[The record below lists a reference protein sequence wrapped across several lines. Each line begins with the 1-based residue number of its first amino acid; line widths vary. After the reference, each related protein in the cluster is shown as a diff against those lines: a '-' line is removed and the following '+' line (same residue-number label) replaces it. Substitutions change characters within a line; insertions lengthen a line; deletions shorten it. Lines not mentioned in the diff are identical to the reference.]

1 MHLLVFLSIWTALPD
16 SIDLIGGQ
24 AGDDRRI
31 FISPLVLR
39 EFLTSGRNFP
49 YRRYVVKLD
58 ETNNHQQDFVREQL
72 FPELAKTGQVEDR
85 PLNLPSTHTCS
96 IAPLDKE
103 GFPHQAIKVGRQ
115 KLMPLT
121 IENFRYLLGKYGITV
136 RYNLVKKTLET
147 RIPQLVT
154 SHENAALVSMAHIKS
169 LVMLNGFS
177 TDKVEEFMLAI
188 ADGNQYNP
196 AATWIMSR
204 EWDGQDRLPD
214 LCNTLKVKEGFTPWF
229 KDILITRWLLSAVAA
244 VFINGF
250 KTRGV
255 LTLQGP
261 QGIGKTSWIQS
272 LVDDPVL
279 KTELVKIDHL
289 LDVTSKD
296 SVLGGN
302 RFWITEIGEL
312 DASFR
317 RDAAKLKGFIT
328 SDRDV
333 VRVPYGRVEVS
344 FPRRTVFAATVN
356 EENFLIDKTGNNRF
370 WTLPVVAIDF
380 KHGIDMQQIFA
391 QLKVKLDAGEQWWL
405 TPEEEDLLDSY
416 NESFKAVDLVEEMI
430 LAWLGPKLESRSDAF
445 MSAADVLAFVKYPNI
460 NSSTSRDAGRVL
472 RKLYGEPRKSSGK
485 MGWDVYFRVD
495 EESSLDDF

>member
-1 MHLLVFLSIWTALPD
+1 MTLARINKNWTNIEKVNM
-16 SIDLIGGQ
+16 SNKEKH
-24 AGDDRRI
+24 
-31 FISPLVLR
+31 S
-39 EFLTSGRNFP
+39 RN
-49 YRRYVVKLD
+49 VI
-58 ETNNHQQDFVREQL
+58 
-72 FPELAKTGQVEDR
+72 AKTKLIKALEKASSIEHSSGGLQPSNIGRLV
-85 PLNLPSTHTCS
+85 PLEK
-96 IAPLDKE
+96 D
-103 GFPHQAIKVGRQ
+103 GFPHQEIKVGRQ
-115 KLMPLT
+115 RYMPLT
-121 IENFRYLLGKYGITV
+121 IENFRYLLGMYGITV

-204 EWDGQDRLPD
+204 KWDGQDRLPE
-214 LCNTLKVKEGFTPWF
+214 LCNTLKVKEGF
-229 KDILITRWLLSAVAA
+229 DIQFRDSVVVRWLLSATAA
-244 VFINGF
+244 VFVDGF

-279 KTELVKIDHL
+279 KTEVVKIDHL

-296 SVLGGN
+296 SVLGGT

-317 RDAAKLKGFIT
+317 RDAARLKGFIT

-380 KHGIDMQQIFA
+380 KHGIDMQQVFA
-391 QLKVKLDAGEQWWL
+391 QLKVMLDAGEQWWL
-405 TPEEEDLLDSY
+405 TPEEDRLLNSY

-430 LAWLGPKLESRSDAF
+430 LAEFGPKYEGTRDAF
-445 MSAADVLAFVKYPNI
+445 MSAADVLEYLKYPQI
-460 NSSTSRDAGRVL
+460 NSGTARDAGRVL

-485 MGWDVYFRVD
+485 MGWDVYFQQDGDD
-495 EESSLDDF
+495 EYTISMRRD

>member
-1 MHLLVFLSIWTALPD
+1 M
-16 SIDLIGGQ
+16 
-24 AGDDRRI
+24 
-31 FISPLVLR
+31 
-39 EFLTSGRNFP
+39 
-49 YRRYVVKLD
+49 KLD
-58 ETNNHQQDFVREQL
+58 ETKNNQEDFAYEQL
-72 FPELAKTGQVEDR
+72 FAELAKTGQVEVD
-85 PLNLPSTHTCS
+85 PLNLTSRHTSS
-96 IAPLDKE
+96 IVPLDKE

-121 IENFRYLLGKYGITV
+121 IENFRYLLGGYGITV

-147 RIPQLVT
+147 RIPKLVT
-154 SHENAALVSMAHIKS
+154 SHENAGLVSMAHIKS
-169 LVMLNGFS
+169 IVMLNGFS

-244 VFINGF
+244 VFVNGF

-272 LVDDPVL
+272 LVDEPLL

-333 VRVPYGRVEVS
+333 VRVPYGRTEVS

-370 WTLPVVAIDF
+370 WTVPVVAIDF
-380 KHGIDMQQIFA
+380 KHSIDMQQVFA
-391 QLKVKLDAGEQWWL
+391 QIKVKLDSGEQWWL
-405 TPEEEDLLDSY
+405 TPEEEDLLDLY
-416 NESFKAVDLVEEMI
+416 NESFKAVDIVEEMI
-430 LAWLGPKLESRSDAF
+430 LDKFGPKREGKRDAF
-445 MSAADVLAFVKYPNI
+445 MSAVEVLEFVHYKNI
-460 NSSTSRDAGRVL
+460 NNMASRDAGRVL

-485 MGWDVYFRVD
+485 MGWDVFFGH
-495 EESSLDDF
+495 DDDSEYSM